1 MKQSHVGG
9 IALLVCLIVVVAIA
23 LVSCA
28 QDGTGSPAVGD
39 NTPPLVIGDTM
50 TVLVTGAASLSDL
63 AAAGIPA
70 PEELQIPKG
79 IKRYDVV
86 AFDHAALSREIR
98 DGFPLSIHGMAYRAE
113 QHGMNFEQID
123 DGINTYEGVIVG
135 VDESDILL
143 TIGNVLDYPGRA
155 PCACRAV
162 GVPVAR
168 HIQFKGC
175 ARGAPRSDRLGARRI
190 LRCGDRMESGNKRLI
205 FVGFL
210 RSSASPPSRSASSCR
225 SGSGG

>member
-1 MKQSHVGG
+1 MNQTHIGG
-9 IALLVCLIVVVAIA
+9 IALLVCVIIVVAIVLGA
-23 LVSCA
+23 DA
-28 QDGTGSPAVGD
+28 QDGTGSPAADD

-86 AFDHAALSREIR
+86 TFDHAALSREIR
-98 DGFPLSIHGMAYRAE
+98 DGLPLSIHGTAHRAE

-123 DGINTYEGVIVG
+123 DGINTYEGMIVG

-143 TIGNVLDYPGRA
+143 TTGKNVLVGSIAFGNETFWIIPVEPRVRA
-155 PCACRAV
+155 E
-162 GVPVAR
+162 
-168 HIQFKGC
+168 Q
-175 ARGAPRSDRLGARRI
+175 
-190 LRCGDRMESGNKRLI
+190 
-205 FVGFL
+205 
-210 RSSASPPSRSASSCR
+210 SASPLHVIYSSKDVPA
-225 SGSGG
+225 GPLVPID